1 MLFLYHKQEYKANT
15 YRSQTFSTSF
25 ASAPEL
31 MEFSEHYLARKF
43 VRSFESYAGN
53 DTPLIIKDA
62 KNTVPF
68 FGFLGTDVP
77 VILLE
82 SIRSPEVTPIETTA
96 SVGGPGGHTALE
108 VAAAETIQRMWRT
121 RCRTLQRRREFFKTP
136 LGQAISY
143 VRRICNKAWEGSS
156 LSRKERIW
164 RTGVLFS
171 NGLDV
176 YLYAKA
182 IEKQYT
188 KVRKTVMSRINNAD
202 AKKMEDF
209 QDQWERVSEIR
220 EHVRK
225 NVGFLSEKNWESLD
239 IRGLELG
246 RKCKETLRALKG
258 IEESLH
264 SIMKE

>member
-1 MLFLYHKQEYKANT
+1 M
-15 YRSQTFSTSF
+15 SQTFSTTF
-25 ASAPEL
+25 ANAPGL
-31 MEFSEHYLARKF
+31 AEFSEHYLARKF
-43 VRSFESYAGN
+43 IRSFESYAGN

-68 FGFLGTDVP
+68 FGFLGADVP
-77 VILLE
+77 VVLLE
-82 SIRSPEVTPIETTA
+82 SLRSPEATQIETTA
-96 SVGGPGGHTALE
+96 SVGGVGGHTGLE

-121 RCRTLQRRREFFKTP
+121 RCRILQRRREFFKSP
-136 LGQAISY
+136 PGQAISY
-143 VRRICNKAWEGSS
+143 IRRICNKAWQGSS
-156 LSRKERIW
+156 LSRKEKMW

-171 NGLDV
+171 DGLDV
-176 YLYAKA
+176 YLYAGT
-182 IEKQYT
+182 IEKQYL

-225 NVGFLSEKNWESLD
+225 NVGFLSQKNWESLD
-239 IRGLELG
+239 IPGQELG
-246 RKCKETLRALKG
+246 WKCKETLRALKS
-258 IEESLH
+258 IEGSLH